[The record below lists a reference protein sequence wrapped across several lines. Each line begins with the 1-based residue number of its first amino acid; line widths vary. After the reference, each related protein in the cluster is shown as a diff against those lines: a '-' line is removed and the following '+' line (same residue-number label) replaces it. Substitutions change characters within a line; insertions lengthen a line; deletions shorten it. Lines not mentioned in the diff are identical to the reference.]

1 MIEISTMTTTFRV
14 RREDDT
20 FISYPESIRR
30 CKAAGF
36 DVLDIN
42 MCSMSNAKTN
52 ELCGADWEQHVDAII
67 EERDRQGIRFYQ
79 SHLPF
84 RRGHIVAF
92 EDPEQEKFF
101 WDMEHRALEITARV
115 GAKWA
120 VTHPVYIP
128 GELDWTKQL
137 AHNRQMYDGLV
148 EHAAKLGIGI
158 AFENMV
164 EHDKSNHRFT
174 AYPEEIIAICD
185 DFNCDTVGLCWDFG
199 HANTA
204 CPERHAEGLRS
215 LGKRLKCVH
224 IDDNLGK
231 IDDHFVP
238 FRGNIPWEK
247 LMPILTEIGYE
258 GTLNL
263 ELKLNRMLPD
273 DLKDEGAKFM
283 CSIVKKL
290 QTMTVK

>member
-1 MIEISTMTTTFRV
+1 MIEISTMTTTFRA

-20 FISYPESIRR
+20 FISYPESVRR

-36 DVLDIN
+36 DVLDMN
-42 MCSMSNAKTN
+42 MCSMSNAETN
-52 ELCGADWEQHVDAII
+52 ELCGENWEQLVDEVIA
-67 EERDRQGIRFYQ
+67 ERDRQGVRFYQ

-84 RRGHIVAF
+84 RGGHIVKF
-92 EDPEQEKFF
+92 DDSEQEKFF
-101 WDMEHRALEITARV
+101 WDMEHRALEITGRI

-120 VTHPVYIP
+120 VAHPVYIP
-128 GELDWTKQL
+128 GELDWTKQIE
-137 AHNRQMYDGLV
+137 HNRRMYDGLV
-148 EHAAKLGIGI
+148 EHAVKLGVGI
-158 AFENMV
+158 ALENMV
-164 EHDKSNHRFT
+164 EHDKKNHRFT
-174 AYPEEIIAICD
+174 TYAEEMIAICD
-185 DFNCDTVGLCWDFG
+185 DFNCDTVGICWDFG

-215 LGKRLKCVH
+215 LGRRLKCVH

-238 FRGNIPWEK
+238 FRGNIPWEE

-263 ELKLNRMLPD
+263 ELKLNRRMPD
-273 DLKDEGAKFM
+273 DLKDEAARFM
-283 CSIVKKL
+283 YSIVKKL
-290 QTMTVK
+290 QVLTAK